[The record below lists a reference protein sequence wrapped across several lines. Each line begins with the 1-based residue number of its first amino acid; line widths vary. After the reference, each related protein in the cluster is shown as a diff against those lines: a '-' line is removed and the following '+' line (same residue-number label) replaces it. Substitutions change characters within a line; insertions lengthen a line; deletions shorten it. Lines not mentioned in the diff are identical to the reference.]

1 MSPSCRRNGQRVSA
15 AAATS
20 RTAASAAAS
29 SFTACGPRL
38 ESTGSVPGA
47 LLRQPTSQRLA
58 YGLCCIPAGLYV
70 HLGRCHGEGRP
81 RQLLWLL
88 HRPLLLHSLRSLPG
102 GVANNRRGKHSHK
115 STRSDSRY
123 EILNSHALTTRS
135 AHLLL
140 SRLAGSPQR
149 RVQVRHQ
156 RGRLR
161 VVLQFLLLP
170 VLLPHPDRQPG
181 APSPYIF
188 FPPSTTSLPRSSPT
202 SMVLT
207 SYAHLQPDLLPTS
220 APRGLHACSPPSR
233 HLSTQSSHKIPRPPP
248 DDDLP
253 TRITSRRSWS
263 RRTPRGAAAASRRAA
278 APRRSRR
285 WSAEH
290 TLERLDE
297 LNYHR
302 LLLHGP
308 ADAHAKVYGVGVRF
322 ARPL

>member
-1 MSPSCRRNGQRVSA
+1 MP
-15 AAATS
+15 
-20 RTAASAAAS
+20 
-29 SFTACGPRL
+29 
-38 ESTGSVPGA
+38 
-47 LLRQPTSQRLA
+47 
-58 YGLCCIPAGLYV
+58 
-70 HLGRCHGEGRP
+70 LGRRHGEGRP

-140 SRLAGSPQR
+140 SRLAGSFQR

-161 VVLQFLLLP
+161 VVLQCLLLP
-170 VLLPHPDRQPG
+170 GLLLHPDRQRG

-220 APRGLHACSPPSR
+220 APRGLHAPAPRLLATSR
-233 HLSTQSSHKIPRPPP
+233 HNPLTNSET
-248 DDDLP
+248 P
-253 TRITSRRSWS
+253 T
-263 RRTPRGAAAASRRAA
+263 
-278 APRRSRR
+278 
-285 WSAEH
+285 
-290 TLERLDE
+290 
-297 LNYHR
+297 
-302 LLLHGP
+302 
-308 ADAHAKVYGVGVRF
+308 
-322 ARPL
+322 

>member
-1 MSPSCRRNGQRVSA
+1 MSRPLSQRPHHVEQLVCRSLRLLRRQGLRRRLLHQALLRA
-15 AAATS
+15 A
-20 RTAASAAAS
+20 RASNRPV
-29 SFTACGPRL
+29 ACQ
-38 ESTGSVPGA
+38 E
-47 LLRQPTSQRLA
+47 LRQPTSQRLA
-58 YGLCCIPAGLYV
+58 YGRCCIPAGLYV

-123 EILNSHALTTRS
+123 AILNSHALTTRS

-140 SRLAGSPQR
+140 SRLAGSLQR

-170 VLLPHPDRQPG
+170 VLLPHPDRQRG

-188 FPPSTTSLPRSSPT
+188 VLPITTSLPRSSPT

-233 HLSTQSSHKIPRPPP
+233 HLSTQPSHKIRFPRPPR

-263 RRTPRGAAAASRRAA
+263 RRNATWGCCGVEASGGAPEVEAM
-278 APRRSRR
+278 
-285 WSAEH
+285 
-290 TLERLDE
+290 ER
-297 LNYHR
+297 
-302 LLLHGP
+302 
-308 ADAHAKVYGVGVRF
+308 
-322 ARPL
+322 